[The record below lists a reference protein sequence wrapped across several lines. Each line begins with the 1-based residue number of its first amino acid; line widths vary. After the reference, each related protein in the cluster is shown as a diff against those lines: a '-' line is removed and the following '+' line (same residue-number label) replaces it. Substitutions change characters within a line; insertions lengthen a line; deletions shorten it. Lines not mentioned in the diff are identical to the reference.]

1 MKYESIILSGL
12 FAACFALCS
21 LVMGAMLTVTPSN
34 VKLANSRPSTT
45 QPATPASCASVQDPI
60 RCPRA

>member
-1 MKYESIILSGL
+1 MKFESIILAGL

-34 VKLANSRPSTT
+34 VKMANSRPSTT
-45 QPATPASCASVQDPI
+45 QPATPASCAPAQDAAH
-60 RCPRA
+60 CPRA

>member
-1 MKYESIILSGL
+1 MKFESIILAGL

-34 VKLANSRPSTT
+34 VKLANSRPTTT
-45 QPATPASCASVQDPI
+45 QPAKPASCASVQEPI
-60 RCPRA
+60 HCPRA